1 MNRLLFI
8 VELKKKN
15 KQTEKKGGNRY
26 KTTPLLTEVSRCQ
39 EDEQV

>member
-1 MNRLLFI
+1 MNRLLLI
-8 VELKKKN
+8 VEIKKKK
-15 KQTEKKGGNRY
+15 KQANKKGENRY